1 MTVAKIPKHCIFLLK
16 TWHHIQVKT
25 FYIRLGIRFKL
36 SIVVP
41 CTTRRVLSSGILSSS
56 IRQTKIFETVDVA
69 MENLKN
75 LSLMYR
81 RTEFAIG

>member
-1 MTVAKIPKHCIFLLK
+1 MIVTKIPKCCIFLLK
-16 TWHHIQVKT
+16 SQHDIRVKP
-25 FYIRLGIRFKL
+25 FYIHLGTCSRF

-41 CTTRRVLSSGILSSS
+41 CTTRRVLFGDILGSS
-56 IRQTKIFETVDVA
+56 IRQSEIFETVDVA
-69 MENLKN
+69 MENNKN